1 MSFLDDINDRY
12 DVVVVGTGAL
22 ARVGQSVLHLDSNE
36 YYGEAWGSLTM
47 NELRERVGLQEK
59 RARPGDEAVTP
70 STDAELE
77 ALLPSGTKLV
87 KSKAGPG
94 IALHE
99 VEEGIHVQEKPPQ
112 FLNCYTPACRAA
124 YNGRKRGRTKCHSA
138 TCAANLPPP
147 PSWDGLLKDARRY
160 ILDLTPKLCL
170 SKGSLEAFMHTGA
183 AILEVPCSKK
193 TLLLNKNLAAKE
205 KRQLMKLLQSCMA
218 TPPAE
223 PAAPTGEAATLA
235 KKYKFSQNVC
245 NYVIHAI
252 AGVKPGVDT
261 NEGMDAVRR

>member
-1 MSFLDDINDRY
+1 MNRYLDFI
-12 DVVVVGTGAL
+12 
-22 ARVGQSVLHLDSNE
+22 
-36 YYGEAWGSLTM
+36 
-47 NELRERVGLQEK
+47 
-59 RARPGDEAVTP
+59 AV
-70 STDAELE
+70 
-77 ALLPSGTKLV
+77 
-87 KSKAGPG
+87 
-94 IALHE
+94 
-99 VEEGIHVQEKPPQ
+99 Q
-112 FLNCYTPACRAA
+112 
-124 YNGRKRGRTKCHSA
+124 
-138 TCAANLPPP
+138 
-147 PSWDGLLKDARRY
+147 
-160 ILDLTPKLCL
+160 
-170 SKGSLEAFMHTGA
+170 EAFMHTGA

-223 PAAPTGEAATLA
+223 PAAPTGEAAAAADGGADAKEGAGAGAGTGAASGAGAADDVPFGETLA